1 MDDEEKTEWINYHK
15 LIGNKY
21 YRCKNFPKAADIYLE
36 ALTAAKINKDDGTTL
51 TMLCNLA
58 SCMISQEYYYSAVH
72 LLDEALKMKPGHAR
86 ALERRAV
93 AYSSMGKIEEAEKDI
108 KAGLACVQ
116 DKKLKSKF
124 NDLLSTMIRDKQK
137 KREMYKKMVDVKV
150 KPKDVYI
157 PGWLKKVV
165 SIAVKPVSWVG
176 GFLRFCK
183 RKKA

>member
-1 MDDEEKTEWINYHK
+1 
-15 LIGNKY
+15 
-21 YRCKNFPKAADIYLE
+21 
-36 ALTAAKINKDDGTTL
+36 
-51 TMLCNLA
+51 
-58 SCMISQEYYYSAVH
+58 MISQEYYYSAVH
-72 LLDEALKMKPGHAR
+72 LLDEALKMNPGHAR

-116 DKKLKSKF
+116 DSKLKSKF
-124 NDLLSTMIRDKQK
+124 NELLSIMIRDKQK
-137 KREMYKKMVDVKV
+137 KREMYKKMVEVKV

-157 PGWLKKVV
+157 PDWVKKVV
-165 SIAVKPVSWVG
+165 FIGVKPVSWVG